1 MIRTP
6 NVGIFS
12 GFSLLCHFYKVI
24 QRQQVAC
31 VHRLTQSWVSGA
43 SPPLQQLIC
52 VVPIMVIGSFVWMRK
67 RQEEQQW
74 RPDGWAV
81 VAGMGATTLT
91 SSFQRGATNWF
102 FLSVVLIGSLRPVDA
117 QTKKFLV
124 FPVCVCVDMQFM
136 ERQHLFVVFCFLN
149 SSLSFIW
156 RVAAGNNEAY
166 HLYNHFHFKYQ
177 LPMIAR
183 FQVNPFGD

>member
-117 QTKKFLV
+117 QTKRFLV
-124 FPVCVCVDMQFM
+124 FPVCVCGHAVYGEAAFICGI
-136 ERQHLFVVFCFLN
+136 LF
-149 SSLSFIW
+149 
-156 RVAAGNNEAY
+156 
-166 HLYNHFHFKYQ
+166 FKQQSVIY
-177 LPMIAR
+177 LACGSR
-183 FQVNPFGD
+183 